1 MIASIV
7 LFAKAPPSPAFF
19 AVVLVVFLVGLVI
32 GLSIFTVIL
41 RASLKWF
48 GGIDAEFGHS
58 LGTAFL
64 FVLITMIQQV
74 LFRFAFYGN
83 LPERGEVDFSG
94 LFGFPVVFCFQ
105 ALFLGARYELSFLKA
120 CLVNVGIV
128 LIYIAIFVIVF
139 IFGLG
144 VLAISSN

>member
-7 LFAKAPPSPAFF
+7 LLAKAPLPPAFI
-19 AVVLVVFLVGLVI
+19 AVFLVVFLVAFVVGL
-32 GLSIFTVIL
+32 LIFTIVL

-48 GGIDAEFGHS
+48 GGVDAEFGHS

-64 FVLITMIQQV
+64 FVLLTTIQQI

-83 LPERGEVDFSG
+83 LPEKGEVDFSG

-128 LIYIAIFVIVF
+128 LIYIAVFVIIFVF
-139 IFGLG
+139 AFG
-144 VLAISSN
+144 VMSISKS